1 MKAVFLTA
9 QGGIDALTYGD
20 RPDPTPGP
28 DEVIVRVR
36 ATSINRRDLFER
48 AGSHGVRL
56 GSDHHVPGLDIA
68 GEVAALGETAARRGR
83 FGVGDRVFGVATGGA
98 YAELARADIAELQ
111 PLPANISYEE
121 GAAVPTVYAAAYRAM
136 VVRAHMHMGE
146 EVLVMAAG
154 SGVGSAG
161 ILLGK
166 AAGCR
171 VLTTASS
178 AVKLEKAAA
187 LGADVGIN
195 YRETPEFSR
204 AVLEHTRGQ
213 GVDLVY
219 EHIGVE
225 VFEQAYRSLRVGG
238 RLVTNGVTS
247 GHMVQLHLG
256 RLWTREIS
264 LIGSTMHPA
273 EDLAAIVPLLARQE
287 VRGVIDRVLPLRDA
301 AEGHR
306 VLESNDFFG
315 KVVLTV

>member
-1 MKAVFLTA
+1 MKAVYLTA

-20 RPDPTPGP
+20 LPDPTPGP

-48 AGSHGVRL
+48 EGSHGVRL
-56 GSDHHVPGLDIA
+56 GSDRHVPGLDIA
-68 GEVAALGETAARRGR
+68 GEVVALGETAARRGR
-83 FGVGDRVFGVATGGA
+83 FGAGDRVFGVATGGA
-98 YAELARADIAELQ
+98 YAELARADLAELQ
-111 PLPANISYEE
+111 PLPANVSFEE

-166 AAGCR
+166 ASGCR

-178 AVKLEKAAA
+178 AAKLEKAAE

-204 AVLEHTRGQ
+204 VVLAETGGQ

-219 EHIGVE
+219 EHIGVD
-225 VFEQAYRSLRVGG
+225 VFEQAYRSIKMGG
-238 RLVTNGVTS
+238 RLVTNGVTT
-247 GHMVQLHLG
+247 GHLVQLHLG

-273 EDLAAIVPLLARQE
+273 EDLAAVVPLLARRE
-287 VRGVIDRVLPLRDA
+287 VRGVIDRVLPLKDA

-315 KVVLTV
+315 KVVLSL